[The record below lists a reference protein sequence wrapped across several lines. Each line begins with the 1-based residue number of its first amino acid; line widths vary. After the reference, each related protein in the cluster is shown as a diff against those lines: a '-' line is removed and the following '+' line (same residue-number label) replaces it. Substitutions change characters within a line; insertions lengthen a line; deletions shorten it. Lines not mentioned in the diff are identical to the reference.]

1 MTDDPDRTLGES
13 DVTAPYDDLETA
25 ARAFVACERPYK
37 QLIHI
42 DSEGI
47 ARFLNHDEGRYLP
60 RLCAVAGYDGE
71 EIVA

>member
-1 MTDDPDRTLGES
+1 
-13 DVTAPYDDLETA
+13 
-25 ARAFVACERPYK
+25 VACERPYK

-47 ARFLNHDEGRYLP
+47 ARFLTDDEQGYLD
-60 RLCAVAGYDGE
+60 RLCAVAGYDVE